1 MSSSNLGSM
10 SDADELEHSYEELSG
25 SQVRLYTHM

>member
-10 SDADELEHSYEELSG
+10 SDADELEHSHELTD
-25 SQVRLYTHM
+25 SQVRPYTYM